1 MFDYEISIK
10 GNGGEFCIGS
20 ISDAAASY
28 WSKVSKSEFTSYLC
42 NPDGHRLEPNDESLQ
57 LEKWHD
63 LNNVVW
69 VYGIEGLETLTIK
82 DPKNRTIYKIAGEPR
97 DDTPVYENDSIIE
110 RAKPYNGKPV
120 VFSRSHEK
128 GHCILNLS
136 TEEPFNP
143 VRLAFQKSEIA
154 GHSLIT
160 SIQYDGEDLPMEESF
175 PKAYADN
182 EAKVGTLRNL
192 SVD

>member
-1 MFDYEISIK
+1 MFEYEITIK

-28 WSKVSKSEFTSYLC
+28 WSQVSKSELISYLC
-42 NPDGHRLEPNDESLQ
+42 DPHGHRLEPVDKSLK
-57 LEKWHD
+57 LEKWHE

-69 VYGIEGLETLTIK
+69 TYGIEGLETLTIK
-82 DPKNRTIYKIAGEPR
+82 DSNNRTVYKLSAAPR
-97 DDTPVYENDSIIE
+97 DETPVYEDDSIIE

-136 TEEPFNP
+136 TDEPFNP

-160 SIQYDGEDLPMEESF
+160 SIQYDGEDLPLEESF
-175 PKAYADN
+175 PRAYADN
-182 EAKVGTLRNL
+182 EARVGALRNL

>member
-1 MFDYEISIK
+1 MFEYEITIK
-10 GNGGEFCIGS
+10 GSGGEFCIGS
-20 ISDAAASY
+20 ISDSAASY
-28 WSKVSKSEFTSYLC
+28 WSSMSKSEFTSYLC
-42 NPDGHRLEPNDESLQ
+42 NPEDHRLEPSDESLQ
-57 LEKWHD
+57 LAKWHD
-63 LNNVVW
+63 LHNVVW
-69 VYGIEGLETLTIK
+69 VYGIEELETLTIK
-82 DPKNRTIYKIAGEPR
+82 DSKNRAIYKIAKELKEE
-97 DDTPVYENDSIIE
+97 TPVYEDESIIE

-120 VFSRSHEK
+120 VFSRSYEK

-143 VRLAFQKSEIA
+143 VRLAFQKSEIS

-175 PKAYADN
+175 PRSYADN
-182 EAKVGTLRNL
+182 EARVGTLRNL